1 MKISSLVFSE
11 VRFNEK
17 TTAWTEHT
25 PFAFFLIE
33 KLRPRILVELGTQYG
48 TSYFAFCQAISE
60 LKLSTKAYGVDIWY
74 GVDIGLGTA
83 TATDIFQYALKIN
96 NQHYAHFSNLLQM
109 TFDEALVYFNDETID
124 LLHIDG
130 MHDYASVRHD
140 FDTWLP
146 KMSPSGVIIFH
157 DSNVR
162 ENGFGVWKLFEE
174 IKNLYPSFEFL
185 HGYGLAVVC
194 IGRDIPKDF
203 LDFLEHEQRDT
214 FVQHLF
220 ASLGKKISL
229 EYQLNNLQA
238 ELGEKTAALNQQ
250 LALVQTLQ
258 QEKNAGL
265 WVEPRHDF
273 ILQESSNS
281 IVHPAREHQLE
292 TPHNSTPRS
301 LGFGKLARLV
311 HERRLKS
318 SVLKSG
324 LFDKSYYLQNNP
336 DVAACGMSP
345 VMHYV
350 KFGGFEGRKPCS
362 IFDSAYYLN
371 AYPDVKS
378 AGMNPLL
385 HFIAYGRAEGR
396 RIS

>member
-1 MKISSLVFSE
+1 MKINSIVFSALQ
-11 VRFNEK
+11 VNEK
-17 TTAWTEHT
+17 PTAWMEHT

-33 KLRPRILVELGTQYG
+33 KLRPKILVELGTRYG
-48 TSYFAFCQAISE
+48 TSYFAFCQAIAA
-60 LKLSTKAYGVDIWY
+60 LKLPTKAYAVDIWFST
-74 GVDIGLGTA
+74 TA
-83 TATDIFQYALKIN
+83 TSPVDNDIFDYALRIN
-96 NQHYAHFSNLLQM
+96 NQHYAYFSNLLKM
-109 TFDEALVYFNDETID
+109 TFDEAQPYFNDHTID

-130 MHDYASVRHD
+130 FHSYTSVRHD

-146 KMSPSGVIIFH
+146 KMSSSGVIIFH

-292 TPHNSTPRS
+292 TPLNSTPRS

-311 HERRLKS
+311 HDSRLKS

-336 DVAACGMSP
+336 DVAACGMST

-350 KFGGFEGRKPCS
+350 KFGGFEGRKPNTT
-362 IFDSAYYLN
+362 FDSAFYLN
-371 AYPDVKS
+371 TYPDVQRS
-378 AGMNPLL
+378 GMNPLV
-385 HFIAYGRAEGR
+385 HFITFGRAEGR